1 MTATPQDPKPT
12 DSVLD
17 RSGADRPLP
26 KRGILD
32 IHAYKPGKA
41 GAAGVVDPVKLSA
54 NENIH
59 GCSPLARQAFL
70 DASATLGAYPDGRGG
85 PLRPALGAHYRIE
98 PDRIILGCG
107 TDEIF
112 ALLNQVFLEPGDN
125 IVQGQY
131 GFGAYAIGARANQG
145 EVRFAPEPNYRID
158 VDAMLAQV
166 DERTRLMFIAN
177 PANPTGTFIGEAEIR
192 RLHAGLP
199 PGVIL
204 VLDGAY
210 AEFNTDPSFT
220 DGLDMARDAQNIVVT
235 HTFSKLH
242 GLAALRVGWAYA
254 PPAIS
259 EAVNRV
265 RLPFNTS
272 TAGQAAAVA
281 ALADTEFQQR
291 SLALVEQWRPWLTQQ
306 LGGLG
311 LEVVPS
317 AANFVL
323 VEFPRTPG
331 KTAADAEAFLA
342 TRGLITRGVGGYGLP
357 YHLRITLGLE
367 HHNRAVVDAL
377 TDFLARAL

>member
-1 MTATPQDPKPT
+1 MTAASPDATAENVAWRAAAARPAPKP
-12 DSVLD
+12 
-17 RSGADRPLP
+17 
-26 KRGILD
+26 GILD
-32 IHAYKPGKA
+32 IHAYVPGKA
-41 GAAGVVDPVKLSA
+41 GADGVATPVKLSA
-54 NENIH
+54 NENIL

-70 DASATLGAYPDGRGG
+70 DAADNLGAYPDGRAGG
-85 PLRPALGAHYRIE
+85 LREALSRHYRLE
-98 PDRIILGCG
+98 PERLILGCG

-125 IVQGQY
+125 IVQGEF
-131 GFGAYAIGARANQG
+131 GFGAYAIAARANQG
-145 EVRFAPEPNYRID
+145 EVRFAVEPNYRID
-158 VDAMLAQV
+158 VDAMLEQV
-166 DERTRLMFIAN
+166 DARTRLVFIAN

-199 PGVIL
+199 PSVVL

-210 AEFNTDPSFT
+210 AEFNTDPTFT
-220 DGLDMARDAQNIVVT
+220 DGLDLAREAENVVVT

-254 PPAIS
+254 PLAIS

-272 TAGQAAAVA
+272 TSGQAAAIA
-281 ALADTEFQQR
+281 ALADTEFQAR

-323 VEFPRTPG
+323 AAFPRTPG
-331 KTAADAEAFLA
+331 KTAADAEVFLA
-342 TRGLITRGVGGYGLP
+342 RRGLITRGVGGYGLP
-357 YHLRITLGLE
+357 HHLRITIGLE

-377 TDFLARAL
+377 ADFLAGA